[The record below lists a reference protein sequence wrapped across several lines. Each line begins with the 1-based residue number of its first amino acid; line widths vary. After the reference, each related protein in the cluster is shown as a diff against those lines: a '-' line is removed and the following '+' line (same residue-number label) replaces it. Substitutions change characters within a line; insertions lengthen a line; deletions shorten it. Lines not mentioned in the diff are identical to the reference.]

1 MYILVYVNTAYV
13 LYLSLLHLKAACI
26 SVPAFFALQM
36 SAYTPTQHT
45 NHSCTSNKNQCNIQ
59 EEKSASNDPSIPIGL
74 VSGGVIDWQSKF
86 KAYSLSTQP
95 KRQSA
100 GKSSAVVPGRST

>member
-1 MYILVYVNTAYV
+1 M
-13 LYLSLLHLKAACI
+13 
-26 SVPAFFALQM
+26 
-36 SAYTPTQHT
+36 
-45 NHSCTSNKNQCNIQ
+45 Q
-59 EEKSASNDPSIPIGL
+59 EEKSTSNDPSIPIGL
-74 VSGGVIDWQSKF
+74 VSVGGFIDWQSKF